1 MNKRLENWRPALGLS
16 ATLAIAF
23 FSLSLVVLIIS
34 TGLQV
39 YSNVTSQ
46 RESLA
51 SKQQMI
57 AQETAS
63 TVTAYIQDKINFL
76 NAASR
81 LTRPFDGSR
90 ETQERIVNSMLGI
103 QPEFRQ
109 VILLDNQG
117 QQIAWTSR
125 LSQSASGNLADILL
139 PETIAKIEK
148 GTEYISPVY
157 IDKNTSEPLS
167 VFAVPIKN
175 IFGEFQGVLAA
186 EVNLKFM
193 WDLMDQVKVGQG
205 GYAYVV
211 DDYGKL
217 IAFRDTARV
226 LGDNDLG
233 KRQIKKV
240 DEFLRQPSAVGM
252 GKVDAFTGIYGKRV
266 VGTYIPLG
274 TPPWAVITEVPWAE
288 AYQPIYQILLWT
300 IPVTLGTGIFALL
313 IGSFLARRLSVPL
326 VNLMKTANRITEG
339 EMELQA
345 EVAGPREVAS
355 MAVAFNQMTAQLRQT
370 LGNLEQ
376 RVADRTRALEAS
388 SQVSRRISTIL
399 DANQLIL
406 EVVNQL
412 KLAFNYYHVHIY
424 LFDNARENLVMTGG
438 SGEPGRLMLARGHK
452 ISKGRGLVGRAA
464 ETGIPVLVE
473 DVQQA
478 PNWLPNP
485 LLPNTKSE
493 VAVPIAL
500 GGNVLGVL
508 DVQEDEIGALKQ
520 EDTELLQSI
529 ANQVAVALQNT
540 RIYAQVQHQAS
551 REALI
556 AAIGQRI
563 QHTSTT
569 EEALKI
575 AVREV
580 GRALG
585 MQRAMVKLETKPED
599 GDKKRHPAG

>member
-1 MNKRLENWRPALGLS
+1 M
-16 ATLAIAF
+16 LAIVF
-23 FSLSLVVLIIS
+23 FSLSLLVLLVS
-34 TGLQV
+34 TGLHV
-39 YSNVTSQ
+39 YSNINSQ
-46 RESLA
+46 RESMA

-57 AQETAS
+57 ARETAS
-63 TVTAYIQDKINFL
+63 TVTNYIQDKMNFL
-76 NAASR
+76 YAASR
-81 LTRPFDGSR
+81 LTRPIEASQ
-90 ETQERIVNSMLGI
+90 ETQEQIVNSMLGI
-103 QPEFRQ
+103 QQGFRQ
-109 VILLDNQG
+109 VVLLDNQG
-117 QQIAWTSR
+117 RQIAWTSR
-125 LSQSASGNLADILL
+125 LSQSASGNLADKLP
-139 PETIAKIEK
+139 PETITKIEQ

-157 IDKNTSEPLS
+157 IDQNTSEPLS
-167 VFAVPIKN
+167 VFAVPVKN
-175 IFGEFQGVLAA
+175 IFGEFRGVLAA

-193 WDLMDQVKVGQG
+193 WDLLDQVKVGEN

-211 DDYGKL
+211 DDFGKL
-217 IAFRDTARV
+217 IAFKDTARV

-233 KRQIKKV
+233 KSQIKKV
-240 DEFLRQPSAVGM
+240 DEFLRQPGAVEM
-252 GKVDAFTGIYGKRV
+252 GQVDTFTGIYGKRV
-266 VGTYIPLG
+266 VGTYVPLG

-300 IPVTLGTGIFALL
+300 TLVTLGTGIIALL
-313 IGSFLARRLSVPL
+313 IGSLLARRLSEPL

-339 EMELQA
+339 DMELQA

-355 MAVAFNQMTAQLRQT
+355 LAVAFNQMTAQLRQT

-424 LFDNARENLVMTGG
+424 LFDDARENLVMTGG

-452 ISKGRGLVGRAA
+452 IAKGKGLVGRAA

-473 DVQQA
+473 DVHQA

-485 LLPNTKSE
+485 LLPDTQSE

-500 GGNVLGVL
+500 GGNILGVL
-508 DVQEDEIGALKQ
+508 DVQQDEVGALKQ
-520 EDTELLQSI
+520 EDADLLQSI

-540 RIYAQVQHQAS
+540 QVYAQVQHQAS

-556 AAIGQRI
+556 SAIGQRI
-563 QHTSTT
+563 QHTTT
-569 EEALKI
+569 ADEALKI

-585 MQRAMVKLETKPED
+585 IQRATIKLETKPGD